1 MTTDSTGLGGLRMR
15 ELGWANRA
23 NKVYDSVQEMIG
35 NTPVIRIRGFA
46 LPQGVEIYAKLEYM
60 NPGGSVKDRIGLEML
75 AAAEKEGRLRP
86 GGTVIEPTAGNTG
99 IGIAL
104 AAIGRGYRLIFVV
117 PEKFAQEKQE
127 LMRALGAEIVHTP
140 TAEGMTGAICQAQEL
155 AAEIPGAVV
164 LQQFSNPANP
174 LAHFKTTGPE
184 IYQQLDGRIDVFV
197 AGVGSGGTFTGCA
210 RYLKGRLP
218 HLKAVAVE
226 PQGSILRG
234 GEPGSHETEGI
245 GVEFI
250 PDTLD
255 TSLIDEVVT
264 VPDAEA
270 FRMVRE
276 LARRCGLL
284 VGSSSGAAFWAA
296 LLVAEHSSPP
306 ARIAVV
312 FPDSS
317 ERYLSKAIY
326 RKFVADVADVE
337 RKEHGREPEHAGR
350 ETF

>member
-1 MTTDSTGLGGLRMR
+1 MLCLESR
-15 ELGWANRA
+15 
-23 NKVYDSVQEMIG
+23 VYDSVQEMIG
-35 NTPVIRIRGFA
+35 HTPMVRVHGFG
-46 LPQGVEIYAKLEYM
+46 LPEGVEIYAKLEFM

-75 AAAEKEGRLRP
+75 AAAEREGRLRP

-104 AAIGRGYRLIFVV
+104 AAVGRGYRLIFVV
-117 PEKFAQEKQE
+117 PEKFAMEKQE
-127 LMRALGAEIVHTP
+127 LMRALGGEIVHTP
-140 TAEGMTGAICQAQEL
+140 TSAGMAGAIRRAYEL

-164 LQQFSNPANP
+164 LQQFRNPANP

-184 IYQQLDGRIDVFV
+184 IYQQLGGRLDVFV
-197 AGVGSGGTFTGCA
+197 AGVGSGGTFTGCSL
-210 RYLKGRLP
+210 YLKARIP

-226 PQGSILRG
+226 PEGSILRG
-234 GEPGSHETEGI
+234 GPAGSHETEGI

-264 VPDAEA
+264 VPDARA
-270 FRMVRE
+270 FQMVRE
-276 LARRCGLL
+276 LAQRCGLL

-296 LLVAEHSSPP
+296 WQVAQRCVHPT
-306 ARIAVV
+306 RIAVI

-317 ERYLSKAIY
+317 ERYLSKGIY
-326 RKFVADVADVE
+326 RKFSQN
-337 RKEHGREPEHAGR
+337 GEPKG
-350 ETF
+350 